1 MKREKTDKMMFAI
14 PRHDARAALLGAL
27 LLALPAAASAQTAV
41 PLRIVVPFGPGSFP
55 DTVARIVGQKMAD
68 NLGRPLVVDNR
79 AGAGGNLGTEAV
91 VTARADGNTLLLH
104 TVANAINQSL
114 YRKLPFDAQRDLAPI
129 VQLASV
135 GNVLV
140 VPPSLGVG
148 RAAEFLDLARARKQG
163 LAFASGGPGTTSHL
177 AGQLLKTMAKVELNH
192 IPYKNFNQA
201 LTDVIAGQPDFIMPN
216 LPPTLP
222 HIQSGRLRALAVTSA
237 RRSSLLPDVPT
248 LAEAGVPGY
257 EVSSWNGL
265 AAPAGTPPE
274 VIARLNAEALRALK
288 DPEVRK
294 KLSVLGAEPGGAS
307 SAEYTAWIASETA
320 KWARVVA
327 DSGAQVD

>member
-1 MKREKTDKMMFAI
+1 MKREKTDKMKITFLC
-14 PRHDARAALLGAL
+14 RWSGAALLGAL
-27 LLALPAAASAQTAV
+27 LLALPHVAFAQTAV

-55 DTVARIVGQKMAD
+55 DAVARIVGQKMAD

-104 TVANAINQSL
+104 TVANAINKSL
-114 YRKLPFDAQRDLAPI
+114 YRKLPFDAQRDLTPI

-148 RAAEFLDLARARKQG
+148 GAAEFFNLARARKQG

-177 AGQLLKTMAKVELNH
+177 AGQLLKTMGKVELNH

-201 LTDVIAGQPDFIMPN
+201 LTDVIAGQPDFVIPN

-237 RRSSLLPDVPT
+237 RRSGLLPEVPT
-248 LAEAGVPGY
+248 LAETGLAGY

-265 AAPAGTPPE
+265 AAPVGTPPD
-274 VIARLNAEALRALK
+274 VIARLNAEAARALK
-288 DPEVRK
+288 DPEVAK
-294 KLSVLGAEPGGAS
+294 KLQAQGAEIGGGTA
-307 SAEYTAWIASETA
+307 AEYTAWIASETA